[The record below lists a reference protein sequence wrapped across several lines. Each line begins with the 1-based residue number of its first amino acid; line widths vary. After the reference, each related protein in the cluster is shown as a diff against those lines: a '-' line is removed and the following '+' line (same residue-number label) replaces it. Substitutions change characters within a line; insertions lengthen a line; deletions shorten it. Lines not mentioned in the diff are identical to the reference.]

1 MSLRELFPSDSSRVS
16 QIPLDIAPAKVEPTD
31 SGIKISWKDGDSS
44 HDSTFS
50 WQWLLSNSYSPR
62 LLEETADAQNLPE
75 KTLWSNQIGTSP
87 PTVAYDAVMNTDQGV
102 LDWLK
107 KIYRF
112 GFAFVDGCPPTPEA
126 TEGLIRRISF
136 IRETHYG
143 GFWDFTADLA
153 HGDTAYTN
161 IELGSHTDTTY
172 FSDVSL
178 RPSH

>member
-1 MSLRELFPSDSSRVS
+1 MPWADLTFLVRP
-16 QIPLDIAPAKVEPTD
+16 QIPLDIAPEKVEPTD
-31 SGIKISWKDGDSS
+31 SGIRVSWNDGSQ
-44 HDSTFS
+44 HTSTFS
-50 WQWLLSNSYSPR
+50 WQWLLSNSYAPR
-62 LLEETADAQNLPE
+62 LLEETPDAQNLPE
-75 KTLWSNQIGTSP
+75 KTLWSNQISSSP
-87 PTVAYDAVMNTDQGV
+87 PTVPYEAVMKTDEGV

-126 TEGLIRRISF
+126 TEELIRRISF

-172 FSDVSL
+172 FSDVNDLTS
-178 RPSH
+178 SASG

>member
-1 MSLRELFPSDSSRVS
+1 MKSD
-16 QIPLDIAPAKVEPTD
+16 E
-31 SGIKISWKDGDSS
+31 
-44 HDSTFS
+44 
-50 WQWLLSNSYSPR
+50 
-62 LLEETADAQNLPE
+62 
-75 KTLWSNQIGTSP
+75 
-87 PTVAYDAVMNTDQGV
+87 GV

-126 TEGLIRRISF
+126 TEELIRRISF

-172 FSDVSL
+172 FSDVSWTL
-178 RPSH
+178 GGFWLIVVELIL